1 MAIHIEELEIGA
13 FRGIRQLSVP
23 RLNHINIV
31 AGDNNCGKTS
41 FLEALMLLRNVSDLN
56 NVFRVARR
64 RDIPA
69 LIKPPFFDRFLS
81 LFPVSEEPTGTL
93 EMVLRA
99 NCSGKENFLK
109 LKGHLSTVILEDG
122 PHYRYRRPGSKR
134 EDESLEVRAFLG
146 GFFEQIGGKHHQE
159 PVMIHEYIYKS
170 SIIREKQNIVYL
182 APFDHL
188 RGDTFGRILRNDGY
202 KELCIHILRLFD
214 PGIIDLLLLR
224 DETMGGGQAAEY
236 IKHRD
241 LGTMPLTS
249 YGDGIK
255 KVLSIASGVAQAVGG
270 VLLID
275 EVETAIHSKYF
286 EDIFRFIVSA
296 CVRFH
301 VQLFVTSHS
310 MEAID
315 GFLATQDYDK
325 KPEGKEDILSVIT
338 LKKEGKASF
347 SRVLDGEQVYR
358 NREAFGFE
366 VRL

>member
-13 FRGIRQLSVP
+13 FRGIHQLSVP
-23 RLNHINIV
+23 RLNHINII

-41 FLEALMLLRNVSDLN
+41 FLEALMLLRGVTDLN
-56 NVFRVARR
+56 NVFQVARLR
-64 RDIPA
+64 ESVRTIFSTS
-69 LIKPPFFDRFLS
+69 FFNSFLS
-81 LFPVSEEPTGTL
+81 LFPADGGVSEVRNME
-93 EMVLRA
+93 LRA
-99 NCSGKENFLK
+99 SFYGSETALK
-109 LKGHLSTVILEDG
+109 LKGHLADVVLEEEQRQQ
-122 PHYRYRRPGSKR
+122 RYRLAPAGPI
-134 EDESLEVRAFLG
+134 ECQAFLG
-146 GFFEQIGGKHHQE
+146 DLIAQVGKDHYQE
-159 PVMIHEYIYKS
+159 PVMVHDYTAKS
-170 SIIREKQNIVYL
+170 SIIRERERIVYL
-182 APFDHL
+182 SPFDHL
-188 RGDTFGRILRNDGY
+188 RSNPFGRILRNDGY
-202 KELCIHILRLFD
+202 KELCLHILRLFD
-214 PGIIDLLLLR
+214 PGIEDMLLLYEQSSTR
-224 DETMGGGQAAEY
+224 KIAAEY

-347 SRVLDGEQVYR
+347 SRVLEGEQVYR